1 MDRRPHP
8 PLLTLLLAL
17 YSLGHTGLGETV
29 HCDLHPVDP
38 AESEVTY
45 VTSQVTEGCVAR
57 VSNASLEMHVFFLDF
72 SAEVS
77 KLELTVQSSEL
88 EGPGSPEVHLVLS
101 VTKSVFLHLHSPPGI
116 PLHLFADPLVI
127 LPDPSGISRTLL
139 PSFSTLKELVT
150 WAAAKGPVASAAQ
163 LNNPQRILLRLDQ
176 APGSPPPCNPE
187 PHVDMGR
194 TLEWQPRSGVPV
206 QSCRLEGVAGHK
218 EAHILRVL
226 PALEARPQTVTVKVE
241 LSCPSGDPDAV
252 LILQG
257 PPYVSWLIDSN
268 HNMQIWTTGK
278 YSIKIFPDKTIPGFV
293 LPDTTQGLLR
303 EAQKLNAST
312 VATFAELP
320 LASEV
325 SLLARSCGGGL
336 QTTLAPVQTTPSR
349 EMCDQ
354 TLLLSLVQPT
364 CAEDTMTLVLKKEL
378 TEKLGCAITGMS
390 FRDAGCQ
397 AEDRGDHFILH
408 STYSDCGME
417 VTENVAR
424 NEVVISLLAS
434 SSPQRKTVHC
444 VNLGSLS
451 FQLGLYLSPH
461 FLQAS
466 NTIELGQQ
474 GFVQV
479 SMSPSIPELTPQ
491 LDSCQLDL
499 GSEGDKVDLI
509 QNQAA
514 KGSCVN
520 LLSPS
525 PEGDKRFSFLLRG
538 YMVHTPTVGTLT
550 CSITLRPRTWT
561 VDVLRTA
568 SIRLNIV
575 GPGLPGKTL
584 VLPAVLGITFGAFLI
599 GALLTAALWYIYSHT
614 RAPGKREPVVAVAAP
629 ASSESGSTNPSIGST
644 QSTPCSTSS
653 MA

>member
-1 MDRRPHP
+1 MHRRPRP
-8 PLLTLLLAL
+8 PLLALLLAL
-17 YSLGHTGLGETV
+17 YSLSHTGLGETV
-29 HCDLHPVDP
+29 LCNLHPVDP

-45 VTSQVTEGCVAR
+45 VTSQVPEGCVAQ
-57 VSNASLEMHVFFLDF
+57 VSSASLETRVFFLEF
-72 SAEVS
+72 LAEVS
-77 KLELTVQSSEL
+77 DLELTVQPSEQK
-88 EGPGSPEVHLVLS
+88 GPGSPEVLLVLS
-101 VTKSVFLHLHSPPGI
+101 VTKSVYLRLRAPGI
-116 PLHLFADPLVI
+116 SLQLAADPLVI
-127 LPDPSGISRTLL
+127 LHEPSGVSRTPL
-139 PSFSTLKELVT
+139 PSFSTKEELVT
-150 WAAAKGPVASAAQ
+150 WAAAKGPVASVAQ
-163 LNNPQRILLRLDQ
+163 LNDPQRILLRLDQ
-176 APGSPPPCNPE
+176 APGSPPSCHLE

-194 TLEWQPRSGVPV
+194 TLEWQPRSGIPV
-206 QSCRLEGVAGHK
+206 QRCRLEGVAGHK

-226 PALEARPQTVTVKVE
+226 PAPEARPQTVTVKVE

-278 YSIKIFPDKTIPGFV
+278 YSIKIFPDKSIAGYK
-293 LPDTTQGLLR
+293 LPDTPQGLLQ
-303 EAQKLNAST
+303 EAQRLNAST
-312 VATFAELP
+312 IATFAELP

-325 SLLARSCGGGL
+325 SLLARSCGSRL
-336 QTTLAPVQTTPSR
+336 QTTPAPVQTTPSR

-354 TLLLSLVQPT
+354 MLLLSLVQPS
-364 CAEDTMTLVLKKEL
+364 CAEDSMTLVLKKEL
-378 TEKLGCAITGMS
+378 IEKLGCAITSMS

-397 AEDRGDHFILH
+397 AEDRGDHFVLH

-417 VTENVAR
+417 VTENMAR

-499 GSEGDKVDLI
+499 GSDGDKVDLI

-538 YMVHTPTVGTLT
+538 YMVSTPTVGTLT
-550 CSITLRPRTWT
+550 CSIALRPRAWS

-568 SIRLNIV
+568 SIRLNII